1 MTVQHDID
9 LFFEVSIGYLSIIT
23 REGHFLKVSR
33 SWSVSLG
40 WPEHELIGRPI
51 QDFIHPE
58 DRERGLRSWN
68 LLISGIPLKDIHL
81 RFRRADGAWLWL
93 SVSAVLVPDSDAI
106 ILSAF
111 DITQQREIEEHL
123 RQARQEAERAN
134 KAKSQFIATMSHEL
148 RTPLNAVLGYA
159 QLLGTYVS
167 SEEGKRYLQ
176 SIESSGKALL
186 ALINDILDLSRAESG
201 RIELLPIP
209 FEIRGLVEEL
219 EHIFR
224 LQAEEKNL
232 LVEFQVTP
240 EVPRTVLL
248 DQARLRQILVNL
260 IGNALKFTDEGSVRL
275 LLDAVAEEE
284 SDNPERKSYKSTLII
299 KVIDT
304 GIGVS
309 EEARSKIFDPFT
321 QQDPSIYKKYGGTG
335 LGLAI
340 VKRLLDLMGGTIHC
354 ESNEPRGSRF
364 IVRIPRVSSA
374 GRGEGLLIS
383 FGKGPQERVEVPS
396 ELPLPQPVPVQR
408 GKKKPESL
416 QGRRKTSLTQ
426 RLSEKEKET
435 ENLIVLVTD
444 DASWARSIE
453 QKLEKLKA
461 RYLGVPFASIHFY
474 PIQSVQGVIVDF
486 RDMGRYSGDLHRLFR
501 KWVEGY
507 RLPCVVVTVP
517 AYQERFI
524 HALQDGK
531 IDLVLEPVQGEELLF
546 RFKNQMELK
555 MNRLR
560 LTAVHRSLAETTARL
575 MRLSS
580 TVDLLSSVDT
590 LTGLCN
596 RHSLWEKLLVSLQD
610 ASQRQE
616 PVALFLSDLEH
627 LKNINDR
634 LGQRAGDLVLSEC
647 GRRLSALLPPP
658 AIVGRWS
665 GEEFMVILP
674 GKTQEAARAFI
685 QEVAHKIQDPP
696 VYFDHVPLEFHLV
709 FGGAVTIP
717 QMNGNEQS
725 PQTWENLAS
734 FLVRTAD
741 DAVFRS
747 KNRGGTTIE
756 CIETGVRGAYS

>member
-9 LFFEVSIGYLSIIT
+9 LFFEVSIGYLSIIN

-40 WPEHELIGRPI
+40 WPEHELVGRPI
-51 QDFIHPE
+51 QNFIHPE
-58 DRERGLRSWN
+58 DRERGSRSWN

-81 RFRRADGAWLWL
+81 RFKRVDGAWLWL
-93 SVSAVLVPDSDAI
+93 SVSAVLVPESDSI

-134 KAKSQFIATMSHEL
+134 RAKSQFIATMSHEL

-159 QLLGTYVS
+159 QLLGTYVA
-167 SEEGKRYLQ
+167 SEEGRRYLQ

-201 RIELLPIP
+201 RIELLPTP
-209 FEIRGLVEEL
+209 FEIRGLLEEL

-224 LQAEEKNL
+224 LQAEEKQL
-232 LVEFQVTP
+232 LVEFQVTS

-284 SDNPERKSYKSTLII
+284 NTISEHKSYKSTLII

-304 GIGVS
+304 GIGIS
-309 EEARSKIFDPFT
+309 NEARSKIFEPFT
-321 QQDPSIYKKYGGTG
+321 QEDPSIYKKYGGTG

-354 ESNEPRGSRF
+354 ESNDPRGSCF
-364 IVRIPRVSSA
+364 MVRIPRVSSA
-374 GRGEGLLIS
+374 GKGEGFLIS
-383 FGKGPQERVEVPS
+383 FGKGSQERIAVPS
-396 ELPLPQPVPVQR
+396 ELPSPQLVPSQGVEKRAGSLKESRKKAVTQWLPE
-408 GKKKPESL
+408 KK
-416 QGRRKTSLTQ
+416 
-426 RLSEKEKET
+426 T
-435 ENLIVLVTD
+435 ENLVALVTD
-444 DASWARSIE
+444 DASWARYIE

-461 RYLGVPFASIHFY
+461 RYLCVPFASIYFY
-474 PIQSVQGVIVDF
+474 PIQSVQGIIVDF
-486 RDMGRYSGDLHRLFR
+486 RGMEHYSGELHRIFK

-517 AYQERFI
+517 TYQDRFI

-531 IDLVLEPVQGEELLF
+531 IDIVLEPVSAEELLF
-546 RFKNQMELK
+546 RFKTQMELK

-580 TVDLLSSVDT
+580 TVDLLSSIDT

-596 RHSLWEKLLVSLQD
+596 RRSLWEKLIASLQEG
-610 ASQRQE
+610 ARRQE
-616 PVALFLSDLEH
+616 PVAVFLSDLEH

-658 AIVGRWS
+658 ATVGRWS

-674 GKTQEAARAFI
+674 GKGQEEARILI
-685 QEVAHKIQDPP
+685 QEVADKIHIPP
-696 VYFDHVPLEFHLV
+696 IYFDHGSLEFRLI
-709 FGGAVTIP
+709 FGGAVTTP
-717 QMNGNEQS
+717 QIHGEGDEQNL
-725 PQTWENLAS
+725 QTWESLAS
-734 FLVRTAD
+734 FLIRTAD

-747 KNRGGTTIE
+747 KSRGGTTIE

>member
-58 DRERGLRSWN
+58 DRERGIHSWN

-81 RFRRADGAWLWL
+81 RFRRADGSWLWL

-123 RQARQEAERAN
+123 RHARQEAERAN

-209 FEIRGLVEEL
+209 FEIRGLVEDL

-275 LLDAVAEEE
+275 LLDAVVEEE
-284 SDNPERKSYKSTLII
+284 SDNPEHKSYKSTLII

-374 GRGEGLLIS
+374 GKGEGLLIS
-383 FGKGPQERVEVPS
+383 FGKGPQERVAVPP
-396 ELPLPQPVPVQR
+396 ELPSPQVVSPQGGKEKSGALQTRRKKRISSLQPV
-408 GKKKPESL
+408 
-416 QGRRKTSLTQ
+416 
-426 RLSEKEKET
+426 KET
-435 ENLIVLVTD
+435 ETLIALVTND
-444 DASWARSIE
+444 TSWAQSIE
-453 QKLEKLKA
+453 QRLEKLKA
-461 RYLGVPFASIHFY
+461 RYLCVPFASIRFY
-474 PIQSVQGVIVDF
+474 PIQSVQGMIVDF
-486 RDMGRYSGDLHRLFR
+486 RDMESYSGELHHLFK

-531 IDLVLEPVQGEELLF
+531 IDLILEPVQGEELLF

-596 RHSLWEKLLVSLQD
+596 RHSLWEKLLVSLQE

-665 GEEFMVILP
+665 GEEFMVILS
-674 GKTQEAARAFI
+674 GKGQEAARALI
-685 QEVAHKIQDPP
+685 QEVANKIQDPP
-696 VYFDHVPLEFHLV
+696 MYFENTPIEFHLV

-717 QMNGNEQS
+717 HLNGKGEEQA

-734 FLVRTAD
+734 FLIRTAD

-756 CIETGVRGAYS
+756 CIETGIRGAYS